1 MQIDRTNYEICF
13 LDYIDGN
20 LSVDLIDQFLD
31 FLERNQDLKEELQ
44 SVLNSPVTLPEEKIM
59 FEGKK
64 SLLKNELTGTSGF
77 DHQAIACMEGDLN
90 EEEEKLFKQELQND
104 PRKQETFNRINTMRL
119 RPQHD
124 IAFPHKGLLLKK
136 NKKRNLWVWTV
147 PVAALLI
154 LGFLFRILSPENH
167 TEAISEK
174 KVAEV
179 APIRPSG
186 EKQTTPSESEVKEQL
201 PVSVNKK
208 LTAQAPVQKRA
219 GVGPFKQI
227 GPKEPE
233 KTPVA
238 IPKEEPMAEL
248 KPIKAEIFPVMATET
263 SKLARHGQNAQDDS
277 EYTKLTDYL
286 AQKLLD
292 VPKGEPVTLASIA
305 VAGLQVA
312 EDISRKK
319 FSIEKGEEGQ
329 IEEISFKSTLFG
341 FSIPVKKNR

>member
-1 MQIDRTNYEICF
+1 MQIDRTNYEIYF

-20 LSVDLIDQFLD
+20 LAVDLIDE
-31 FLERNQDLKEELQ
+31 FLEFLECNPDLKDELQ
-44 SVLNSPVTLPEEKIM
+44 SVSRTSVSLPGGNVI

-64 SLLKNELTGTSGF
+64 DLFRNELTGSSEF
-77 DHQAIACMEGDLN
+77 DYQAIALMEGDLN
-90 EEEEKLFKQELQND
+90 EEEENLFKKRLEDD
-104 PRKQETFNRINTMRL
+104 PRKQKAFTLITSLRL
-119 RPQHD
+119 QPQAS
-124 IAFPHKGLLLKK
+124 ISFPEK
-136 NKKRNLWVWTV
+136 NKLRKEEKKRSLWIWPL

-154 LGFLFRILSPENH
+154 LGLLFRTLSPENH

-174 KVAEV
+174 KVSEV
-179 APIRPSG
+179 TPIRPSG

-219 GVGPFKQI
+219 GVNPFKQI
-227 GPKEPE
+227 SPKEPG
-233 KTPVA
+233 KAPMA
-238 IPKEEPMAEL
+238 RPKEEPMAEL
-248 KPIKAEIFPVMATET
+248 KPIEAEIFPVMATKT
-263 SKLARHGQNAQDDS
+263 SKLARHGQNTQNDS

-286 AQKLLD
+286 AKKLLD
-292 VPKGEPVTLASIA
+292 VPKGEPVTLAGIA
-305 VAGLQVA
+305 LAGLQVA

-329 IEEISFKSTLFG
+329 IKEISFNSTLFG